1 MTMVE
6 KTCFVVMG
14 YGEKTDFATGRK
26 LDLNKTYE
34 YLIKPVVEGLGIKC
48 IRSDEIIHSGVIDVV
63 MYKWLLDADLVI
75 ADISTSNVNA
85 VYELGVRHV
94 LKPNSTI
101 IMAESQLKFPFD
113 LNHITL
119 MHYEH
124 LGTDIGMSTV
134 VKFTKQLK
142 EKIEAVMQTGDV
154 DSPVY
159 TYLNG
164 LNPPSINANAQ
175 SISSAVRAE
184 SSSDPVAKV
193 TLSALMNA
201 AEDAMDSG
209 NYLTAIALF
218 NSAKAL
224 DPNSDLIAQRL
235 ALCTYKSK
243 SPDPMAALLEAEK
256 ILIPLN
262 PEITTDVETLGLC
275 GAINK
280 RLYELTMDNKYL
292 VKALD
297 FYGRGYTLK
306 QDYYNGI
313 NVAYLYNVAA
323 GIANE
328 EEERI
333 AYRFFAKKIRLE
345 VIDLCNML
353 INDPNFADRSDREW
367 IVLTLAEGYFG
378 TGNME
383 RYNKTITDI
392 EVKAAAGTA
401 FKGSFNRSSFE
412 EQMAKLKLIL

>member
-1 MTMVE
+1 MAE

-63 MYKWLLDADLVI
+63 MYKWLLEADLVV

-113 LNHITL
+113 LNHITM

-142 EKIEAVMQTGDV
+142 EKIEAIMQSQEV

-159 TYLNG
+159 TYITG
-164 LNPPSINANAQ
+164 LVPPMMQTATAGTAAAAP
-175 SISSAVRAE
+175 AVAAA
-184 SSSDPVAKV
+184 SQDPVAMV
-193 TLSALMNA
+193 TLSALMKA
-201 AEDAMDSG
+201 AEEAKDQG
-209 NYLTAIALF
+209 NHVTAIALY

-224 DPNSDLIAQRL
+224 DPNNDLITQRL

-243 SPDPMAALLEAEK
+243 SPDPITALLEAEK
-256 ILIPLN
+256 LLAPLN
-262 PEITTDVETLGLC
+262 PGITTDVETLGLG

-280 RLYELTMDNKYL
+280 RLYELTGDKNYL
-292 VKALD
+292 SKSLN

-323 GIANE
+323 SNADSE
-328 EEERI
+328 EEKT
-333 AYRFFAKKIRLE
+333 AYRFFARKIRTE
-345 VIDLCNML
+345 VIEICNKL
-353 INDPNFADRSDREW
+353 IQDPAILDRSDREW
-367 IVLTLAEGYFG
+367 IYLTLAEAYFG
-378 TGNME
+378 TGNHE
-383 RYNKTITDI
+383 KYEAILKEI
-392 EVKAAAGTA
+392 EEKKQAGTD
-401 FKGSFNRSSFE
+401 FKGSFSRSSFD
-412 EQMAKLKLIL
+412 EQMEKLKAIL

>member
-1 MTMVE
+1 MAE

-14 YGEKTDFATGRK
+14 YGEKTDFATGRR

-63 MYKWLLDADLVI
+63 MYKWLLEADLVI

-94 LKPNSTI
+94 LKPNATI
-101 IMAESQLKFPFD
+101 IMAENQLKFPFD

-142 EKIEAVMQTGDV
+142 EKIEAVMQANEV

-159 TYLNG
+159 VYLNG
-164 LNPPSINANAQ
+164 MNPPVINTRTTSGTPAAAATNPSQDQAA
-175 SISSAVRAE
+175 I
-184 SSSDPVAKV
+184 V
-193 TLSALMNA
+193 TLSALMKA
-201 AEDAMDSG
+201 AEDAKDSG
-209 NYLTAIALF
+209 NYLTAIALYQ
-218 NSAKAL
+218 SAKAL
-224 DPNSDLIAQRL
+224 DPNNDLIAQRL

-243 SPDPMAALLEAEK
+243 VPDPMAALLEAER
-256 ILIPLN
+256 ILLPLH
-262 PEITTDVETLGLC
+262 PEITTDAETLGLC

-280 RLYELTMDNKYL
+280 RLYELTQDKKYL

-297 FYGRGYTLK
+297 YYGRGYTLK

-313 NVAYLYNVAA
+313 NVAYLYNVASHA
-323 GIANE
+323 ATEAE
-328 EEERI
+328 EKT
-333 AYRFFAKKIRLE
+333 AYRFFARKIRME
-345 VIDLCNML
+345 VIDLCNNL
-353 INDPNFADRSDREW
+353 INDPSFADRSDREW
-367 IVLTLAEGYFG
+367 IVLTLAEAYYG
-378 TGNME
+378 TGDMD
-383 RYNKTITDI
+383 RYTQTIKEI
-392 EVKAAAGTA
+392 EEKAAAGIA
-401 FKGSFNRSSFE
+401 FKGTFNRGSFD
-412 EQMAKLKLIL
+412 EQMEKLKLIL

>member
-1 MTMVE
+1 MAE

-175 SISSAVRAE
+175 SISAAAAGTA
-184 SSSDPVAKV
+184 SSPDPVAMV
-193 TLSALMNA
+193 TLSALMKA
-201 AEDAMDSG
+201 AEDAKESG
-209 NYLTAIALF
+209 NYLTAVALF

-243 SPDPMAALLEAEK
+243 SPDPMAALLEAENL
-256 ILIPLN
+256 LIPFN

-280 RLYELTMDNKYL
+280 RLYELTTDKKYL
-292 VKALD
+292 IKALD

-345 VIDLCNML
+345 VIELCIGL
-353 INDPNFADRSDREW
+353 INDSNFKDRSDREW
-367 IVLTLAEGYFG
+367 IVLTLAEGYYG

-383 RYNKTITDI
+383 LYNKTIADI
-392 EVKAAAGTA
+392 EEKAAAGTA
-401 FKGSFNRSSFE
+401 FKSTFNRLSFD